1 MVEDFRFQDIVESA
15 HDIIIVTRPTD
26 GDVARQTIVYVNP
39 AFTAVTGYS
48 RKEALGKRAKL
59 LELFEDEAERAEVLT
74 AMKNRVPVKA
84 TVRSRKK
91 TGEYHWLNLII
102 APLKDLNG
110 EYSYFASIER
120 DVTRE
125 RQLIFKL
132 EELSKTDP
140 LTGLLN
146 RRALQELA
154 QAEISR
160 FQRTG
165 TPFCLL
171 AIDLDYFKNI
181 NDTWGHSIG
190 DRMLK
195 AVAEKLLNQERDYD
209 YVARIGGEEFCILL
223 ANTTLEHAGMVAERI
238 RKLVSNIEIMA
249 DEEHVVT
256 TPSIGIAEITTS
268 DETLESVL
276 ERADKALYHAKA
288 SGRNCVV
295 SIDAGQLTI
304 MNGARGA
311 SCE

>member
-15 HDIIIVTRPTD
+15 HDIIIVTRPAG

-39 AFTAVTGYS
+39 AFTVVTGYS

-59 LELFEDEAERAEVLT
+59 LELFEDETERAEVLS
-74 AMKNRVPVKA
+74 AMENRVPVKA

-102 APLKDLNG
+102 APLKDLDG
-110 EYSYFASIER
+110 EYRYFASIER
-120 DVTRE
+120 DVSRE

-154 QAEISR
+154 RAEISR

-171 AIDLDYFKNI
+171 AIDLDHFKNI
-181 NDTWGHSIG
+181 NDTWGHSVG

-209 YVARIGGEEFCILL
+209 YVARTGGEEFCILL
-223 ANTTLEHAGMVAERI
+223 ADTTVEYAGKVAGRI
-238 RKLVSNIEIMA
+238 RKLISQINVVTHGKNIG
-249 DEEHVVT
+249 T
-256 TPSIGIAEITTS
+256 TPSIGIAEITKS

-276 ERADKALYHAKA
+276 DRADKALYHAKD

-295 SIDAGQLTI
+295 SIEDGKLTI
-304 MNGARGA
+304 VNGTRGA
-311 SCE
+311 SCK

>member
-1 MVEDFRFQDIVESA
+1 MVDDFRFEDIVESA
-15 HDIIIVTRPTD
+15 HDIIIVTKPDD

-39 AFTAVTGYS
+39 AFTVVTGYS
-48 RKEALGKRAKL
+48 RREALGKKAKL

-74 AMKNRVPVKA
+74 TMKDRLPVKA

-110 EYSYFASIER
+110 EYSYFATIER

-125 RQLIFKL
+125 QELIDKL

-171 AIDLDYFKNI
+171 AIDLDYFKKF
-181 NDTWGHSIG
+181 NDTWGHTVG

-209 YVARIGGEEFCILL
+209 YVARTGGEEFCILL
-223 ANTTLEHAGMVAERI
+223 ADTTLEQAGKAAGRV
-238 RKLVSNIEIMA
+238 RKLISNIDIVA
-249 DEEHVVT
+249 DEEHVVI
-256 TPSIGIAEITTS
+256 TPSIGIAEITKS
-268 DETLESVL
+268 DETLDSVL
-276 ERADKALYHAKA
+276 ERADKALYHAKD

-295 SIDAGQLTI
+295 SIEDGKLTI
-304 MNGARGA
+304 VNGTRGA
-311 SCE
+311 SCK